1 MDLTR
6 FGGHRDKPV
15 EDRCRSVQW
24 LGRSKKISTPP
35 RVKKPKRQQ
44 FSPEYKLEAVR
55 LSTEGTRTVAAVAA
69 DLGIA
74 ANQLHRWRRQHAD
87 NVVDA
92 FPGNG
97 KINSRDEELHRLRN
111 ELKRV
116 TEERDFLKKT
126 AAFFAK
132 TSR

>member
-1 MDLTR
+1 MAR
-6 FGGHRDKPV
+6 
-15 EDRCRSVQW
+15 
-24 LGRSKKISTPP
+24 RSKTISTPVK
-35 RVKKPKRQQ
+35 VKKPKRQQ

-55 LSTEGTRTVAAVAA
+55 LSSEGTRTVAAVAA

-74 ANQLHRWRRQHAD
+74 ANQLHRWRRQHAETG
-87 NVVDA
+87 VDA

-116 TEERDFLKKT
+116 SEERDFLKK
-126 AAFFAK
+126 APAFFAK